1 MSILPK
7 GFSMVLKILTVLLD
21 QKITCWWE
29 VSFSSVIS
37 MQTRWLRKDISSGV
51 YLVQPNINTETQI
64 LKAAIRPTKVS
75 YRTDDWN
82 VKKTE

>member
-64 LKAAIRPTKVS
+64 L
-75 YRTDDWN
+75 
-82 VKKTE
+82 

>member
-7 GFSMVLKILTVLLD
+7 GFSVVLKILTVLLD

-64 LKAAIRPTKVS
+64 L
-75 YRTDDWN
+75 
-82 VKKTE
+82 

>member
-64 LKAAIRPTKVS
+64 LKAAIWPTKVS